1 MSYRHPALEKID
13 RTVGLFSWEPEQS
26 TPTELKAVT
35 AAAEQYGFSSL
46 WYPEAYGR
54 EAMTNGAL
62 LVSHSSELIIGSA
75 IASIWARDA
84 VNAKNAT
91 RTLDAWSNQRFILG
105 LGVSHQPLVERMRG
119 HNYSK
124 PYAAM
129 KEYLEAMANAKMTS
143 PEGQS
148 EPPVLIAALGPKMLE
163 LAAEKADGA
172 LPYLVTPEHTQR
184 ARSIMGDDA
193 YLVVEQGVAIADDDE
208 DFRQRCY
215 DYLMM
220 YTGLPNYV
228 NNLKTLGFG
237 DEDFIRGGST
247 KLQDSLVPRGYEAIA
262 DSVNAHFEAGANHV
276 ILSVLPH
283 RERGFAMAEWEQLS
297 GLTGKR

>member
-1 MSYRHPALEKID
+1 MAYRHPALEKID
-13 RTVGLFSWEPEQS
+13 RTVGLFSWEPENTIPADLAAMTS
-26 TPTELKAVT
+26 
-35 AAAEQYGFSSL
+35 AAERFGFSSL

-62 LVSHSSELIIGSA
+62 LVANSTELIIGSA

-84 VNAKNAT
+84 VNAKNAA
-91 RTLDAWSNQRFILG
+91 RTLDAWSNQRYILG

-124 PYAAM
+124 PFAAM
-129 KEYLEAMANAKMTS
+129 NEYLDAMANAKMTS
-143 PEGQS
+143 PEGQL

-172 LPYLVTPEHTQR
+172 LPYLVTPEHTAR
-184 ARSIMGDDA
+184 ARSIMGPDA
-193 YLVVEQGVAIADDDE
+193 YLVVEQGVAITDDDE
-208 DFRQRCY
+208 DFRERCY
-215 DYLMM
+215 DYLVM

-228 NNLKTLGFG
+228 NNLKTLGFD

-247 KLQDSLVPRGYEAIA
+247 KLQDGLVPRGAEAIA
-262 DSVNAHFEAGANHV
+262 ESVNAHFEAGANHV

-283 RERGFAMAEWEQLS
+283 RERGFDVSEWEQLS
-297 GLTGKR
+297 HLTGKR

>member
-1 MSYRHPALEKID
+1 MSYRHPALDRID
-13 RTVGLFSWEPEQS
+13 RTVGLFSWDPEKIA
-26 TPTELKAVT
+26 PTGLADLT
-35 AAAEQYGFSSL
+35 AIAERCGFTSL
-46 WYPEAYGR
+46 FYPEAYGR

-62 LVSHSSELIIGSA
+62 LVANSSELIIGSA

-84 VNAKNAT
+84 VNAKNAS

-119 HNYSK
+119 HNYTK

-129 KEYLEAMANAKMTS
+129 NEYLDALAKAPMTS

-172 LPYLVTPEHTQR
+172 IPYLVTPEHTQR
-184 ARSIMGDDA
+184 ARSIMGPDA
-193 YLVVEQGVAIADDDE
+193 YLIVEQGVAITDDDE
-208 DFRQRCY
+208 DFRERCY
-215 DYLMM
+215 DYLVN

-247 KLQDSLVPRGYEAIA
+247 KLQDALVPRGVDAIA
-262 DSVNAHFEAGANHV
+262 ESINAHFEGGANHV
-276 ILSVLPH
+276 ILSVLTH
-283 RERGFAMAEWEQLS
+283 RERGFHAPEWEQLS
-297 GLTGKR
+297 HLTARR